1 MSTSGA
7 TDFSQSCI
15 EIIRDALIL
24 INGVD
29 DDETPSDFQY
39 ETARRAL
46 NRLAKSWMKR
56 GLKLW
61 SQKTATLDL
70 VAGTAS
76 YTLGATGT
84 KVMTRPL
91 DIYNVRWTDGANEM
105 PVLTYSRNEY
115 MMQVNKTAQGKPV
128 RFYYDPQLDNGVL
141 YLWPSPDSS
150 SDDLLFNYRSP
161 LEDFDELD
169 DDAFFPVEWTHAL
182 VLNLCTLIFPLG
194 AVDAQRRAELYGQ
207 AAEALR
213 DAERYDNDDESVF
226 LVPMR

>member
-1 MSTSGA
+1 MSTSGSS
-7 TDFSQSCI
+7 DFSQSCI
-15 EIIRDALIL
+15 EIIRDALLL

-29 DDETPSDFQY
+29 DDETPTDFQY

-91 DIYNVRWTDGANEM
+91 DISSVRWTDGANEI
-105 PVLTYSRNEY
+105 PVLKFSRDEY
-115 MMQVNKTAQGKPV
+115 LMQVNKTARGKPV
-128 RFYYDPQLDNGVL
+128 RYYYDPQLNNGVL
-141 YLWPSPDSS
+141 YLWPTPDSS
-150 SDDLLFNYRSP
+150 TDDLLFSYRTP
-161 LEDFDELD
+161 IEDFDELD
-169 DDAFFPVEWTHAL
+169 DDAYFPVEWTHAL
-182 VLNLCTLIFPLG
+182 VLNLCPLIFPLG
-194 AVDAQRRAELYGQ
+194 AVDAQRRAELYAQ
-207 AAEALR
+207 AAQALA
-213 DAERYDNDDESVF
+213 DAERFDNDDDSVY
-226 LVPMR
+226 LVPTR